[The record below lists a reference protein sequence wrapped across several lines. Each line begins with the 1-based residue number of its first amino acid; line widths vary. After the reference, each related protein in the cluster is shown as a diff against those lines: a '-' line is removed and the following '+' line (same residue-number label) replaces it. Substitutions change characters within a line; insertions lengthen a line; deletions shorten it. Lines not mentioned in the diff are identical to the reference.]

1 MFKYEVEKDKDT
13 ESTLRK
19 VTLFKVI
26 SLSIGTS
33 RFVAPMITFYVDIWK
48 LSTQLSFAW
57 FTDKK
62 YNVTK
67 VEGPSGDA

>member
-26 SLSIGTS
+26 SLSVGTS
-33 RFVAPMITFYVDIWK
+33 RFVAPMITFYVDIIACHLPHYGQNSRPS
-48 LSTQLSFAW
+48 LSPLSA
-57 FTDKK
+57 
-62 YNVTK
+62 
-67 VEGPSGDA
+67 A